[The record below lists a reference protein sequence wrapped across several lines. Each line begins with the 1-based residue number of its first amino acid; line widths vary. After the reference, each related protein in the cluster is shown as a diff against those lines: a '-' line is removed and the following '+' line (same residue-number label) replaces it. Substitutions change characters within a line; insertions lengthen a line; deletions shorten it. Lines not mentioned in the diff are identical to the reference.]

1 MSQPPLWS
9 YWPETGVYLTVAVRA
24 CTAKGPREG
33 GRGGR
38 KDADSTKYTMVSQA
52 ELEFPAIST
61 GLL

>member
-1 MSQPPLWS
+1 VSTKIGGGDVTKIDCPSADCDELIPPH
-9 YWPETGVYLTVAVRA
+9 TV
-24 CTAKGPREG
+24 KEL
-33 GRGGR
+33 GGR